1 MDLDNIESETLIV
14 EEENVD
20 TPDGS
25 NSEGSVASEGAESGD
40 DAVDLDFEED
50 EEIVLDEDSPDEGET
65 GDGPAVDSVTD
76 ENAPQD
82 NRIAEGVAS
91 TSFPKSRAPTCPLDL
106 PLSVVR
112 RIMKSVAG
120 NRRFTPELIS
130 ALSRCAGVF
139 GLYLLSASQD
149 ASVASNRNTIRPI
162 EVVRG
167 LIACGFPEVA
177 EEARIA
183 MGLKPSDI
191 VLRKKKSKKNVK
203 KIAN

>member
-1 MDLDNIESETLIV
+1 MELDNIVTEPV
-14 EEENVD
+14 MAEEESVE

-25 NSEGSVASEGAESGD
+25 DEDGSELSQEDEVVND
-40 DAVDLDFEED
+40 TVDLDADEE
-50 EEIVLDEDSPDEGET
+50 EEIVLDEDSLEEGDT
-65 GDGPAVDSVTD
+65 ADGLVADDVAD

-82 NRIAEGVAS
+82 NRSALGVS
-91 TSFPKSRAPTCPLDL
+91 ISKLRAPTCPLDL

-139 GLYLLSASQD
+139 ALYLLSACQD
-149 ASVASNRNTIRPI
+149 ASVASDRNTIRPV

-183 MGLKPSDI
+183 MGLKPSD
-191 VLRKKKSKKNVK
+191 VLSRKKKSKKKVK
-203 KIAN
+203 TTCN

>member
-1 MDLDNIESETLIV
+1 
-14 EEENVD
+14 
-20 TPDGS
+20 
-25 NSEGSVASEGAESGD
+25 
-40 DAVDLDFEED
+40 
-50 EEIVLDEDSPDEGET
+50 LDEDSLEEGDT
-65 GDGPAVDSVTD
+65 ADGLVADDVAD

-82 NRIAEGVAS
+82 NRSAQATSGVS
-91 TSFPKSRAPTCPLDL
+91 MSKLRAPTCPLDL

-139 GLYLLSASQD
+139 ALYLLSACQD
-149 ASVASNRNTIRPI
+149 ASVASDRNTIRPV

-183 MGLKPSDI
+183 MGLKPSD
-191 VLRKKKSKKNVK
+191 VLSRKKKSKKKVK
-203 KIAN
+203 TISN